1 MHFKEILRIQRLE
14 ERVDQTKGQLYE
26 TQGEFVSGTR
36 VEFTVSPGLM
46 GFVIGKKGSRIELVR
61 NEVII
66 NLYFMIVYEAPHC

>member
-26 TQGEFVSGTR
+26 TQGEFVNGTR

-46 GFVIGKKGSRIELVR
+46 GFVIGKKGSVCK
-61 NEVII
+61 
-66 NLYFMIVYEAPHC
+66 EAKHIYSKI